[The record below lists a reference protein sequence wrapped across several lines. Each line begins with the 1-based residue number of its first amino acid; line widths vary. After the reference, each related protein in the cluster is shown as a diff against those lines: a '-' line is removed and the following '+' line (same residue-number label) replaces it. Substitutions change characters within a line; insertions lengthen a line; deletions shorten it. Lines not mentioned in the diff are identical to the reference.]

1 MAANIARGVALLT
14 LLALVVLF
22 CRESAT
28 AVGVAPLFGASAH
41 KPSLPTSAGDWPM
54 YGHDISRT
62 NFNPAETAI
71 NASNVS
77 QLAPR
82 WQAFIGSGAY
92 PTSSGPS
99 VANGRVY
106 VGSSVATGN
115 NFFAFDALTG
125 DPAWSANL
133 GHVNDC
139 SVVGIGSTS
148 AISGT
153 V

>member
-1 MAANIARGVALLT
+1 
-14 LLALVVLF
+14 
-22 CRESAT
+22 
-28 AVGVAPLFGASAH
+28 
-41 KPSLPTSAGDWPM
+41 M

-62 NFNPAETAI
+62 SFNPAETAI

-82 WQAFIGSGAY
+82 WQAFIGSGVY

-153 V
+153 VLAVGGGDSAYYGLDADTGAQLWRQPMNVGPSGFA